1 MEENKY
7 KFQSNYWTCPPN
19 IFCDLF
25 NLDKIKINFL
35 PTSKIYI
42 KLNNI
47 V

>member
-25 NLDKIKINFL
+25 NLDKIKINFFAYL
-35 PTSKIYI
+35 KNIHKIE
-42 KLNNI
+42 
-47 V
+47 